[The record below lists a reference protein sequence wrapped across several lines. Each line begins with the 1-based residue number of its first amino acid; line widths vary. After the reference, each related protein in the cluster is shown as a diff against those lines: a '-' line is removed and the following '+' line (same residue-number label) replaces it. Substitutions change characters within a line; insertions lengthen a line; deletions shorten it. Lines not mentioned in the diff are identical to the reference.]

1 MLKHCV
7 FLSLRSDAEMASV
20 EEAMGRL
27 QSLVGKIDGMIDFV
41 CGPNR
46 DFENKSGNYQ
56 FGFVVTF
63 ADRDAHL
70 AYERHPDHEA
80 AGGMLIE
87 ACRGGY
93 EGIFVVDLD
102 TA

>member
-20 EEAMGRL
+20 EEAMRL
-27 QSLVGKIDGMIDFV
+27 LQGLVGKVDGMIDFT

-46 DFENKSGNYQ
+46 DFENKSEDYH
-56 FGFVVTF
+56 FGFIVTF
-63 ADRDAHL
+63 ADREAHL
-70 AYERHPDHEA
+70 AYERHPDHVM
-80 AGGMLIE
+80 AGGILIA

-93 EGIFVVDLD
+93 EGIFVADLEFG
-102 TA
+102 